1 MMTSHGEHS
10 ATTELG
16 RWLLSSRLAQ
26 VGELVAVFV
35 VALAA
40 IAIGTV
46 VTGGSSNPLLYQ
58 AVVWVAN
65 VLMLLT
71 VWLGLRLRGQT
82 WEHFGLRFGGV
93 SPRGIVKTVL
103 LSVAVFVAAVTA
115 FIVGASVMA
124 NIVDQPQPADMS
136 GYNYLHGN
144 LPLTLLALAAIYI
157 VASFGE
163 EVIYRAFLINRIAE
177 LGAGGKLAWAVALI
191 ISSIVFG
198 LVHFTWGVTGMVQT
212 GCMGLALGV
221 CYLSVKRN
229 LWVTILAH
237 GYMDTLLVLQMYAAE
252 A

>member
-1 MMTSHGEHS
+1 MLTSTSGPS

-16 RWLLSSRLAQ
+16 RWLLSSKWAQ
-26 VGELVAVFV
+26 LGELIALFV
-35 VALAA
+35 VAWAT
-40 IAIGTV
+40 IALGSLL
-46 VTGGSSNPLLYQ
+46 TGGSSNPLVYQ
-58 AVVWVAN
+58 SVVWVAN

-82 WEHFGLRFGGV
+82 WEHFGLKLRSGT
-93 SPRGIVKTVL
+93 PRGILKTVL
-103 LSVAVFVAAVTA
+103 LSFAVFLAAVSA
-115 FIVGASVMA
+115 FVVGAIVMA
-124 NIVDQPQPADMS
+124 NIVDEPQAADMS

-144 LPLTLLALAAIYI
+144 LPLTLAALGAIYI

-177 LGAGGKLAWAVALI
+177 LGSGGKLAWTVALV

-198 LVHFTWGVTGMVQT
+198 LVHFTWGVTGIVQT

-221 CYLSVKRN
+221 CYLSVQRN

-237 GYMDTLLVLQMYAAE
+237 GYMDTILVLQMYAAE